1 MQHTSTQVTTPTISE
16 VPGLDRRFLEVLDET
31 IREDISR
38 GDYHGANIVVARHG
52 QVALRGSYGLAD
64 IQSQRPTK
72 SDDVYRILSMSKG
85 FTNALIYRALSEG
98 RLMLS
103 TRVVDL
109 IPEFFGTEP
118 FRAARKD
125 RINVAHLLTHRA
137 GMPATPNPG
146 LGPEGFA
153 VLADVISALCGV
165 DVVHE
170 PGTNLNYSAAIN
182 HALLGEMA
190 RRAYGA
196 ESFRELMQDK
206 IFTPVGM
213 TNTRFGMPAE
223 FADRAV
229 PLKVI
234 VANDSW
240 LKPEDIEC
248 LNEVI
253 DRPDAEM
260 PWVGAVSTIDDV
272 FAFTEMLRRHGRTAS
287 GEQIIGESVLD
298 FATTNQ
304 TGDQINDL
312 YGMVAAA
319 RKWEL
324 PPGNMGLGMALAGTG
339 THARFFGPFVSPR
352 TFGSYGAGSS
362 LLWVDPVSDVSFCF
376 LSSGVM
382 DEGDN
387 VARFQKL
394 SSIAASAV
402 SDN

>member
-1 MQHTSTQVTTPTISE
+1 MHNTAVQETTITDL
-16 VPGLDRRFLEVLDET
+16 PGIERRFLEVLDET
-31 IREDISR
+31 IRTDIER
-38 GDYHGANIVVARHG
+38 GDYHGANVIVARHG
-52 QVALRGSYGLAD
+52 DVALRGSYGFAEAATG
-64 IQSQRPTK
+64 RPTAPN
-72 SDDVYRILSMSKG
+72 DVYRILSMSKG
-85 FTNALIYRALSEG
+85 FTNAMVYRALSEG
-98 RLMLS
+98 KLMLS

-125 RINVAHLLTHRA
+125 RINLAHLLTHRA

-153 VLADVISALCGV
+153 VLDDVIAALAGV

-182 HALLGEMA
+182 HALIGEML

-196 ESFRELMQDK
+196 ATFRDLMEEK
-206 IFTPVGM
+206 IFAPTGM
-213 TNTRFGMPAE
+213 TETRFGMPDQLQ
-223 FADRAV
+223 DRAV

-234 VANDSW
+234 EANDSW

-248 LNEVI
+248 LDAVI

-272 FAFTEMLRRHGRTAS
+272 FAFTEMLRNRGRTAS

-312 YGMVAAA
+312 YGMVAMA
-319 RKWEL
+319 RKWDL

-362 LLWVDPVSDVSFCF
+362 LLWVDPVSDLSFCF

-394 SSIAASAV
+394 STIAASAV
-402 SDN
+402 VTEH

>member
-1 MQHTSTQVTTPTISE
+1 MQHIALPETTITDT
-16 VPGLDRRFLEVLDET
+16 PGLERRFLEVLDET
-31 IREDISR
+31 IRADIDR
-38 GDYHGANIVVARHG
+38 GDYHGANVIVARHG
-52 QVALRGSYGLAD
+52 EIAMRGSYGMAEVATD
-64 IQSQRPTK
+64 RPTR

-85 FTNALIYRALSEG
+85 FTNVLIYRALSEG
-98 RLMLS
+98 KLMLS

-125 RINVAHLLTHRA
+125 RINLAHLLTHRA

-146 LGPEGFA
+146 VGPEGFA

-165 DVVHE
+165 DVINE

-182 HALLGEMA
+182 HALMGEMA

-196 ESFRELMQDK
+196 ASFRELMQEK
-206 IFTPVGM
+206 VFGPIGM
-213 TNTRFGMPAE
+213 ENTRFGMPADWQE
-223 FADRAV
+223 RAV

-234 VANDSW
+234 EANDSW

-248 LNEVI
+248 LNDVI

-260 PWVGAVSTIDDV
+260 PWVGAVSTIEDV
-272 FAFTEMLRRHGRTAS
+272 FAFTEVLRNRGRTAN
-287 GEQIIGESVLD
+287 GEQLFGESVLD
-298 FATTNQ
+298 FATSNQ

-319 RKWEL
+319 RSWDL
-324 PPGNMGLGMALAGTG
+324 PPGNMGLGMALAGSG

-362 LLWVDPVSDVSFCF
+362 LLWVDPVSGLSFCF

-394 SSIAASAV
+394 STIAASAV
-402 SDN
+402 TSK

>member
-1 MQHTSTQVTTPTISE
+1 MQHTAVQQTSITDI
-16 VPGLDRRFLEVLDET
+16 PGLEGRFLEVLDET
-31 IREDISR
+31 IRADIAR
-38 GDYHGANIVVARHG
+38 GDYYGANVIVARHG
-52 QVALRGSYGLAD
+52 EIAMRGSYGLSEAG
-64 IQSQRPTK
+64 RPTRP
-72 SDDVYRILSMSKG
+72 DDVYRILSMSKG
-85 FTNALIYRALSEG
+85 LTNALIFRALSEG
-98 RLMLS
+98 KLMLS

-109 IPEFFGTEP
+109 IPEFFGAEP
-118 FRAARKD
+118 FRGARKD
-125 RINVAHLLTHRA
+125 RINLVHLLTHRA

-153 VLADVISALCGV
+153 VLADVIAALGGV

-182 HALLGEMA
+182 HALMGEMA

-196 ESFRELMQDK
+196 ASFRELMQEK
-206 IFTPVGM
+206 VFAPIGM
-213 TNTRFGMPAE
+213 AHTRFGMPAGWQE
-223 FADRAV
+223 RAV

-240 LKPEDIEC
+240 LKAEDIEC
-248 LNEVI
+248 LNDVI

-272 FAFTEMLRRHGRTAS
+272 FAFTEMLRNKGRTAN
-287 GEQIIGESVLD
+287 GEQLIGESVLD

-304 TGDQINDL
+304 TGEQINDL

-319 RKWEL
+319 RRWDL
-324 PPGNMGLGMALAGTG
+324 PPGNMGLGLALAGTG

-387 VARFQKL
+387 VARFQQL
-394 SSIAASAV
+394 STITASAV
-402 SDN
+402 ISK

>member
-1 MQHTSTQVTTPTISE
+1 MQHTAVQETTITD
-16 VPGLDRRFLEVLDET
+16 VPGLERRFLEVLDET
-31 IREDISR
+31 IREDIER
-38 GDYHGANIVVARHG
+38 GEYHGANVVVARHG
-52 QVALRGSYGLAD
+52 EIALRGSYGLAD
-64 IQSQRPTK
+64 LGTGRPTRP
-72 SDDVYRILSMSKG
+72 DDVYRILSMSKG
-85 FTNALIYRALSEG
+85 FTNALVYRALSEG

-125 RINVAHLLTHRA
+125 RINLAHLLTHRA

-153 VLADVISALCGV
+153 VLADVVPALCGV

-182 HALLGEMA
+182 HALMGEMA

-196 ESFRELMQDK
+196 ASFRELMQDK
-206 IFTPVGM
+206 VFGPVGM
-213 TNTRFGMPAE
+213 THTRFGTPPE
-223 FADRAV
+223 WQDRAV

-248 LNEVI
+248 LNDVI

-272 FAFTEMLRRHGRTAS
+272 LAFTEMLRNRGRTAS
-287 GEQIIGESVLD
+287 GEQLIGESVLD

-304 TGDQINDL
+304 TGEQINDL

-319 RKWEL
+319 RKWDL
-324 PPGNMGLGMALAGTG
+324 PPGNMGLGLALAGTG

-362 LLWVDPVSDVSFCF
+362 LLWVDPVSDVTFCF

-394 SSIAASAV
+394 STIAASAV
-402 SDN
+402 ISE